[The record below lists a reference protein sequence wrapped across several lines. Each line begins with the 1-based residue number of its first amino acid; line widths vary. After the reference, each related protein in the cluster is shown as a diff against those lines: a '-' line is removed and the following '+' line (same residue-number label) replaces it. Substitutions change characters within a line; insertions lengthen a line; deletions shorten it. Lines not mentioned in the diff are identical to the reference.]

1 MLSFV
6 RPTNSYNFQAYA
18 VSSDLRWKKRIQPLG
33 QALEK
38 VLNISGVSYQFRT
51 DEFPDKNFLD
61 GTQIGFIAQHLEA
74 VVPEV
79 VQTNAQGWKT
89 VQYSSLVPVLVE
101 AIKEQNQVME
111 EQAREIKEL
120 RRNQVMEEQARE
132 IKELRRD
139 FGDLREL
146 FAQLARQ

>member
-1 MLSFV
+1 M
-6 RPTNSYNFQAYA
+6 
-18 VSSDLRWKKRIQPLG
+18 
-33 QALEK
+33 
-38 VLNISGVSYQFRT
+38 NISGVSYQFRT

-79 VQTNAQGWKT
+79 VRTNAQGWKT

-101 AIKEQNQVME
+101 AIKEQNH
-111 EQAREIKEL
+111 
-120 RRNQVMEEQARE
+120 VMEEQARE

-139 FGDLREL
+139 FSDLREL
-146 FAQLARQ
+146 FAQLAQQ